1 MRCCAPSRTSPS
13 QPRPT
18 QASTGQNP
26 TLPIIRLSF
35 YCAAQEGDDV
45 QFDAD
50 GLPVEGPAR
59 ATPRSGRSARAGLG
73 SSLGGSADALAAAA
87 PTAAGGDLE
96 AENRLLRSRLQA
108 VESVSIQA
116 ECSMQCV
123 ESGTS
128 LADGWLQ
135 EAGCP
140 CGLSASAQRDVLDCC
155 DCWAATRPPLCH
167 PALCSQAAADALGEL
182 QAFASNAICPTLRH
196 SPAFLAAGGCGRAG
210 RA

>member
-1 MRCCAPSRTSPS
+1 M
-13 QPRPT
+13 
-18 QASTGQNP
+18 
-26 TLPIIRLSF
+26 
-35 YCAAQEGDDV
+35 

-50 GLPVEGPAR
+50 GLPVDGPAR

-116 ECSMQCV
+116 ECRCSV
-123 ESGTS
+123 WRAARA

-140 CGLSASAQRDVLDCC
+140 CALSASAQRLVLDCF
-155 DCWAATRPPLCH
+155 DCWAAARPPLCH
-167 PALCSQAAADALGEL
+167 PAPCSQAAADALGDL
-182 QAFASNAICPTLRH
+182 QALQAMPSA
-196 SPAFLAAGGCGRAG
+196 
-210 RA
+210 